1 MKSRWHPDE
10 ALYRVRMGNFLWTAV
25 LGKAGEVVS
34 VKERFGGQVIAH
46 DASSVLFVAAL
57 QDPVPAIAGQVTDRM
72 KGYVQS

>member
-1 MKSRWHPDE
+1 M
-10 ALYRVRMGNFLWTAV
+10 